1 MEGRVGEATRWATA
15 AGRADAAGPMP
26 DETESSEAWVA
37 LMRATLCRDG
47 AERMSDDARFALA
60 HLVPHSPLMP
70 FALMLLGVGRLLAG
84 DRAAAE
90 SALVEASE
98 LAADTAP
105 LVGAVTLAELS
116 LMSQEEGNWERG
128 EDYAR
133 TARDHAITLGAGD
146 HVFGV
151 LAYAASAR
159 SALRNANWVR
169 AGDDLDRIQ
178 FLLAHSNEAV
188 PWLAALVRIEASR
201 AHLALNDI
209 AGADELV
216 AELEHLVLARPHLGT
231 AETALRELQ
240 QQLRALRKV
249 PREASTLTAA
259 ELRLL
264 PLLTT
269 HLTFRQ
275 IAQHL
280 YVSRNTIKTQAISVY
295 RKLGVS
301 SRTEAIDRAV
311 QLGLLRHDGDTT
323 LDRVS

>member
-1 MEGRVGEATRWATA
+1 MP
-15 AGRADAAGPMP
+15 AAGPMP
-26 DETESSEAWVA
+26 DETDSSEAWVA
-37 LMRATLCRDG
+37 LLRATLCRDG
-47 AERMSDDARFALA
+47 AERMSEDARFAVA
-60 HLVPHSPLMP
+60 HLAPHSPLVP
-70 FALMLLGVGRLLAG
+70 FALMLQGIGRLLAG
-84 DRAAAE
+84 DRTAAE
-90 SALVEASE
+90 MALIEATE
-98 LAADTAP
+98 LAADAVP
-105 LVGAVTLAELS
+105 LVGAVAFAELS

-133 TARDHAITLGAGD
+133 TARDHAMALGTGD
-146 HVFGV
+146 HVFGAM
-151 LAYAASAR
+151 AYAASAR

-178 FLLAHSNEAV
+178 YLLGKANEAV
-188 PWLAALVRIEASR
+188 PWLAALVRIEAGR

-209 AGADELV
+209 GAAAELV
-216 AELEHLVLARPHLGT
+216 AELEHLVLARPHLGM
-231 AETALRELQ
+231 AEAASLDLQ
-240 QQLRALRKV
+240 RQLKGLRKV

-311 QLGLLRHDGDTT
+311 ELGLLRHDSDST
-323 LDRVS
+323 LDRAS